1 MHTVVSVQT
10 YARCLFFPPRESR
23 DRAPPSNNSAES
35 QTTSIPFPIRA
46 LRLVSA
52 TPPRGKVCDLGTVR
66 IPNPRCAINGWKIAG
81 TSALAQKAHACF
93 QRMNSW
99 DGNLS
104 DLPSCLDLGLRQSA
118 SNLYRYWIG
127 RLQIPKRPRNITR
140 SLSQSIGQRCHR
152 RLRHG
157 DWMVLSSAGNW

>member
-1 MHTVVSVQT
+1 MPFPSSRETEHRHQT
-10 YARCLFFPPRESR
+10 LCRKSNDLNLLPHSCVANSISYTASKESEGHWARCASR
-23 DRAPPSNNSAES
+23 I
-35 QTTSIPFPIRA
+35 Q
-46 LRLVSA
+46 
-52 TPPRGKVCDLGTVR
+52 
-66 IPNPRCAINGWKIAG
+66 RCAIKWMEDRWNFGIC
-81 TSALAQKAHACF
+81 AQKAHPACF

-140 SLSQSIGQRCHR
+140 SLSQGIGQRCHR

-157 DWMVLSSAGNW
+157 D